1 MVIPAPSQNKTFSE
15 KACEVIDEHIEGKT
29 AILIG
34 PGIWD
39 EEGSQKVLIH
49 TINRAKEKKI
59 PIVLDADAINILSHL
74 DLGILDGVLGVITPH
89 PGEAG
94 RLLKKTTS
102 EIQKD
107 RIQSA
112 KEISQRTKLVSV
124 LKGFRTIITDG
135 ENFFIN
141 TTGGAEL
148 ATGGTGDV
156 LAGIIG
162 GLLAQGYS
170 LMESAVAGVFIH
182 GLAGEI
188 VSKEKKF
195 KLSLAE
201 EVAENLERA
210 LAEILST

>member
-1 MVIPAPSQNKTFSE
+1 
-15 KACEVIDEHIEGKT
+15 
-29 AILIG
+29 
-34 PGIWD
+34 
-39 EEGSQKVLIH
+39 
-49 TINRAKEKKI
+49 
-59 PIVLDADAINILSHL
+59 
-74 DLGILDGVLGVITPH
+74 
-89 PGEAG
+89 
-94 RLLKKTTS
+94 
-102 EIQKD
+102 
-107 RIQSA
+107 
-112 KEISQRTKLVSV
+112 VSV

-210 LAEILST
+210 LAEIFSV